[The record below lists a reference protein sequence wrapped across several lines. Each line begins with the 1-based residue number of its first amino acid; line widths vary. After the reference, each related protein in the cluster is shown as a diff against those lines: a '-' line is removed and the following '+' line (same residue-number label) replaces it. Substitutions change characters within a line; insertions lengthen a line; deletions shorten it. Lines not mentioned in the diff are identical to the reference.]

1 MGSLYHVEELSLRH
15 LVSSQCIVEHRNTHV
30 QAVVSGDIDEGP
42 SKSGDGDISDSGNML
57 RRERSSSDDQICV
70 APADTR
76 PNHFNAPLD
85 RPSDLKRPQES
96 GRNMGEDFISHS
108 ATRALLAIAHS
119 ICASSDE
126 NFQSLEDIA
135 KIVRIH

>member
-85 RPSDLKRPQES
+85 RLSDLKRPQES

-119 ICASSDE
+119 IRASSDE